1 LDKNFVKGGI
11 IMIKFS
17 DGVTFNTSGKC
28 RIENRH
34 DGLYVVGNGI
44 LCSVD
49 SYEEGQ
55 SLIKAFNKGKEE

>member
-1 LDKNFVKGGI
+1 
-11 IMIKFS
+11 MIKFS